1 MGFATISISVY
12 SVEIR
17 DSDHK
22 FKFQTEI
29 NKLEKSVLL
38 ELPNPEYQNLQNSHQ
53 HLKDIKVNDHNRKR
67 ELSVHVIGL
76 NDHTRIKT
84 QEKRRVG
91 LLEEPIAELK
101 TLDWVILWPGKENTS
116 TNIVSTKA
124 SLYDYENVCSLECL
138 SIKENHEK
146 NNEFV

>member
-1 MGFATISISVY
+1 MGSATISISVY

-17 DSDHK
+17 DSDHE
-22 FKFQTEI
+22 FKYQTEI

-84 QEKRRVG
+84 QDRLRVG

-101 TLDWVILWPGKENTS
+101 KLGWVILWPGKENTS
-116 TNIVSTKA
+116 TNTVFTKA
-124 SLYDYENVCSLECL
+124 SLYDYENLCSLECL